1 MPKAP
6 GPKGNWLTGSISDFK
21 SDPLDL
27 FMRLQHEY
35 GDVVSIRLA
44 TTKSVLVTHP
54 EHIQYV
60 LKTNRKNYS
69 KRTRGIGRLK
79 EFLGEGLLTII
90 DEKKWAQNRRIMQ
103 PVFRHNTLDGY
114 VTIITE
120 LIEAMMQTWQGTT
133 AIVPEM
139 TRLTLQIAGRCFF
152 DSSLEK
158 TDEIGD
164 AFVEVMEINQ
174 NRFRSAFSAPL
185 WFPSPQNQRFHRALA
200 FLDSEILN
208 LIQAK
213 RKAPGNDL
221 LSRLIEA
228 FDAED
233 NPAQL
238 TQQLRDE
245 AITMLGAGHETTANA
260 LIFTLDLLAR
270 HPTIYA
276 KLRAEALAGWSGEQ
290 PSLEELKSLTYTT
303 ACIQESMRLNPPAW
317 VFGRMA
323 EGPDEIG
330 GFEIPKDTLVMM
342 SPFVT
347 HRRSDFW
354 DDPLEFRPDR
364 FLEDGKDRHAF
375 AFCPFSG
382 GPRSCIGRFFGMME
396 MQVIVSSIA
405 RRFSTLE
412 RINPEVTGWSP
423 LVTLRPID
431 DVPISFGV

>member
-6 GPKGNWLTGSISDFK
+6 GPKGHWLMGSISEFK
-21 SDPLDL
+21 SDPLEL
-27 FMRLQHEY
+27 FLRVQQEY
-35 GDVVSIRLA
+35 GDVVSLRLA
-44 TTKSVLVTHP
+44 NTKSVLITHP
-54 EHIQYV
+54 EHIQHV
-60 LKTNRKNYS
+60 LKTNRKSYS

-120 LIEAMMQTWQGTT
+120 LIEAMIQTWNEPTP
-133 AIVPEM
+133 IVPEM

-158 TDEIGD
+158 TDEIGE
-164 AFVEVMEINQ
+164 AFVEVMEVNQ
-174 NRFRSAFSAPL
+174 DRFRSAFSAPL
-185 WFPSPQNQRFHRALA
+185 WFPTPQNKRFHRALN
-200 FLDSEILN
+200 FLDTEILS
-208 LIQAK
+208 LIKAK
-213 RKAPGNDL
+213 RQAPGNDL

-233 NPAQL
+233 DPEQM

-270 HPTIYA
+270 HPEVYA
-276 KLRAEALAGWSGEQ
+276 QLRTEALAGWSGTQ
-290 PSLEELKSLTYTT
+290 PSLEELKALKYTT

-323 EGPDEIG
+323 EEPDELG

-347 HRRSDFW
+347 HRRSDIW
-354 DDPLEFRPDR
+354 ESPLDFKPER
-364 FLEDGKDRHAF
+364 FLENDSYRHTF

-396 MQVIVSSIA
+396 MQIIVASIA
-405 RRFSTLE
+405 RHFSSLE
-412 RINPEVTGWSP
+412 RINPENTGWSP

-431 DVPISFGV
+431 EVPIRFGC